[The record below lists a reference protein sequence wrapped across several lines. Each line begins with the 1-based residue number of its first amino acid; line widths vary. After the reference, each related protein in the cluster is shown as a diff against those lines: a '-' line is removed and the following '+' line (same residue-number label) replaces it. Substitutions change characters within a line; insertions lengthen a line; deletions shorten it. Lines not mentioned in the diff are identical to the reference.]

1 MLNATMCYNCTKAKV
16 CKFKDIITANEKVI
30 EKIEKEFYDFRA
42 KEKLTPLEIDIT
54 CVEKTV
60 NSYTF
65 STQTITYPSAREN
78 VNFGH
83 ASSNDSENSSN
94 LEGWIKEYEK

>member
-16 CKFKDIITANEKVI
+16 CKFKDIITANEKII
-30 EKIEKEFYDFRA
+30 EKIEKEFYEFRA

-54 CVEKTV
+54 CVEKAV
-60 NSYTF
+60 DPYTF
-65 STQTITYPSAREN
+65 TYPSTHEN
-78 VNFGH
+78 VDLYH
-83 ASSNDSENSSN
+83 TSCSDSENSSN

>member
-16 CKFKDIITANEKVI
+16 CKFKDIITANEKII

-42 KEKLTPLEIDIT
+42 KEKLIPLEIDIT
-54 CVEKTV
+54 CVEKAV
-60 NSYTF
+60 DPCTF
-65 STQTITYPSAREN
+65 SYPSTSEN
-78 VNFGH
+78 IELYH
-83 ASSNDSENSSN
+83 ASCNNSETPSN